1 MCEEKIMSN
10 SLYDIS
16 VGSYLQA
23 LSGMATVLAK
33 GESFAADNGL
43 NADEFVGAKLHD
55 TMLPFL
61 FQVNCVRM
69 HTVDALSS
77 LKSGEFTPPK
87 STEKRDYKGL
97 QQMVSDTIDELK
109 AVSVDEV
116 NSAQGKTVIFK
127 FGEHQM
133 PFTAENFIL
142 SFSLPNLNFHI
153 TTAYDILRAKGVPL
167 GKTDFLG
174 KMRIGV

>member
-1 MCEEKIMSN
+1 MSN

-23 LSGMATVLAK
+23 LSGMVTVLDK
-33 GESFAADNGL
+33 GASFAADNDL
-43 NADEFVGAKLHD
+43 NADDFVDATLHD
-55 TMLPFL
+55 DMLPLL
-61 FQVNCVRM
+61 FQVNCVPM
-69 HTVDALSS
+69 HSLGALAS

-87 STEKRDYKGL
+87 SIEQRDYKGL
-97 QQMVSDTIDELK
+97 QRMLTSSIDELK
-109 AVSVDEV
+109 AVSADEV

-127 FGEHQM
+127 FGEHEM

-142 SFSLPNLNFHI
+142 SFSLPNLNFHT
-153 TTAYDILRAKGVPL
+153 TTAYDILRMKGVPL
-167 GKTDFLG
+167 GKGDYLG